1 MSKYIIKSNRN
12 IEKEYDHDIYNTKGE
27 KLGSSTL
34 LENGKTV
41 LETLRIYSP
50 CIVPFMKRNKLV
62 SSVLEVE
69 ILKDDD

>member
-12 IEKEYDHDIYNTKGE
+12 TEKEYNHFLYDETGKELQAD
-27 KLGSSTL
+27 TL

-41 LETLRIYSP
+41 LKVLEEYSP
-50 CIVPFMKRNKLV
+50 CVVPFMKRNKLI
-62 SSVLEVE
+62 SSTLEME